1 MAKLFI
7 ITGPAGVGKTT
18 VSNAL
23 AKSLDKCAI
32 LEGDEIYHHVRSGAV
47 KPWLEGNH
55 LDLMWKNMICLA
67 QNYLNEGIDVI
78 LNYII
83 QKDRL
88 EQIIKALAT
97 FEIHFVILMASKE
110 NIVIRDE
117 LRPEDE
123 QVHRVDVH
131 LKNFKESYT
140 DYKYYLNTDDKTV
153 EEEIDEILSGKF
165 LIQEA
170 VDKNHI
176 SGLQKMYFD
185 MIESGQ
191 KTIEIR
197 LNDEKRQNVNIGD
210 YYAFGLEPERYK
222 WIRKKIKNK
231 YIFKDFSEAC
241 NKIDP
246 AKAGYLNRDEMKLVY
261 NAIYPKEK
269 QEMYG
274 VVAFEL
280 ED

>member
-1 MAKLFI
+1 MAKLYV
-7 ITGPAGVGKTT
+7 ITGPSGVGKTT
-18 VSNAL
+18 VTNAL
-23 AKSLDKCAI
+23 VEKLEKCAV
-32 LEGDEIYHHVRSGAV
+32 LEGDEIYHQVRSGAV
-47 KPWLEGNH
+47 KPWIEGNH
-55 LDLMWKNMICLA
+55 LELMWKNIICLA
-67 QNYLNEGIDVI
+67 QNYLNDGINVI

-88 EQIIKALAT
+88 EQIIKALAP
-97 FEIHFVILMASKE
+97 FEIHFILLMASKE
-110 NIVIRDE
+110 NIVVRDE

-123 QVHRVDVH
+123 QIHRVDVH
-131 LKNFKESYT
+131 LKNFQESYI
-140 DYKYYLNTDDKTV
+140 DDKYYLNTDDKTI
-153 EEEIDEILSGKF
+153 EEEIEEILSGKF

-210 YYAFGLEPERYK
+210 SYVFGLDPERHK

-231 YIFKDFSEAC
+231 YIFKDFSETC

-246 AKAGYLNRDEMKLVY
+246 IKAGFSNRDEMKVVY
-261 NAIYPKEK
+261 NAIYPNQK
-269 QEMYG
+269 QKMYG